1 MGKRR
6 KSREIALQILYQ
18 MEVNPRDAQETIE
31 LFWRSFSSTEEVKQF
46 ATRIVEGV
54 SRQKEEI
61 DTLIDKY
68 SEHWR
73 LDRMDWVD
81 RNILRMGVYELMY
94 CDDIP
99 INVALNEAID
109 LGKKFGSEES
119 GAFINGILDRL
130 SKIEGR
136 VTILREGRNY
146 G

>member
-1 MGKRR
+1 LGKRR
-6 KSREIALQILYQ
+6 RSREIALQILYQ
-18 MEVNPRDAQETIE
+18 MEVNLRDPQETIE

-54 SRQKEEI
+54 YRQKEAI

>member
-1 MGKRR
+1 LGKRR

>member
-1 MGKRR
+1 
-6 KSREIALQILYQ
+6 
-18 MEVNPRDAQETIE
+18 MEVNLRDPQETIE

-54 SRQKEEI
+54 YRQKEAI